1 MQSLKTEAKARLE
14 NLVRINQLKSEPG
27 APDEINGLINSAK
40 PRLKDAGNKA
50 LSLESRFD
58 LAYNAVH
65 SLCLAGLRRHGYR
78 SENRFVVFQCSPDTL
93 DLTPIDSRILG
104 DAHRKRNN
112 AEYSGEVDVDEAIV
126 SAMLRIGKEILKKL
140 EAQKESK

>member
-1 MQSLKTEAKARLE
+1 MKSLKAEAKARLE

-27 APDEINGLINSAK
+27 AREEINGLINSAK
-40 PRLKDAGNKA
+40 PRLKDAGNKS

-78 SENRFVVFQCSPDTL
+78 SENRFTVFQCSSDTL
-93 DLTPIDSRILG
+93 GLTPIDSRILG
-104 DAHRKRNN
+104 NAHRKRNN
-112 AEYSGEVDVDEAIV
+112 AEYSGDGDVDEAIV
-126 SAMLRIGKEILKKL
+126 SSMLRIANEILQKL
-140 EAQKESK
+140 EAQQE

>member
-1 MQSLKTEAKARLE
+1 MKSLNAESKARLE
-14 NLVRINQLKSEPG
+14 NLVRINQLKSEPAVG
-27 APDEINGLINSAK
+27 EEINGLIHSAK
-40 PRLKDAGNKA
+40 PRLKDAGNKS

-78 SENRFVVFQCSPDTL
+78 SENRFTVFQCSSDTL
-93 DLTPIDSRILG
+93 GLKPIDSRILG

-112 AEYSGEVDVDEAIV
+112 AEYSGDVDIDEAVV
-126 SAMLRIGKEILKKL
+126 SAMLRIANEILQKL
-140 EAQKESK
+140 EVHRE